1 MKSVRPWPNVAEEDQ
16 WVIALL
22 EERFTKTPLSPE
34 QMRARAKELR
44 GEAEG
49 APAGGDKD
57 ARLALADRYEE
68 AAAKRLARR

>member
-16 WVIALL
+16 WVIELL
-22 EERFTKTPLSPE
+22 EERFEKTPLSPE
-34 QMRARAKELR
+34 QMRDRAKELR
-44 GEAEG
+44 TQAEG

-68 AAAKRLARR
+68 AAAKRLAAR